1 VRSIVSGDGPRLDHL
16 WAGWRSAYVTGVAQ
30 EAVEKRTDG
39 CIFCA
44 LAASHDADST
54 QVLERGE
61 HVFALLNAYPY
72 NSGHLMVAPLRHEGD
87 LEALTGDESAELM
100 QMIVQATRALKQAYS
115 PDGVNVGMNL
125 GRAAGAGIPGHLH
138 VHVLP
143 RWEADTNFMTAV
155 AEARVLPE
163 ALPVSHDRLVSAWPR

>member
-1 VRSIVSGDGPRLDHL
+1 VSGDGPALERL
-16 WAGWRSAYVTGVAQ
+16 WAGWRNAYVTEIAQ
-30 EAVEKRTDG
+30 EHHAPRRDG

-44 LAASHDADST
+44 LGTAADDGDH
-54 QVLERGE
+54 QVLARGE

-72 NSGHLMVAPLRHEGD
+72 NSGHLMVAPVRHEGN
-87 LEALTGDESAELM
+87 LEALTDDESAELM
-100 QMIVQATRALKQAYS
+100 RFMVDAVRAVKRAYS

-143 RWEADTNFMTAV
+143 RWEADTNFMTTV
-155 AEARVLPE
+155 AEARILPE
-163 ALPVSHDRLVSAWPR
+163 PLSVTHERLRSAWPR

>member
-1 VRSIVSGDGPRLDHL
+1 MPEATGLERL
-16 WAGWRSAYVTGVAQ
+16 WAGWRNAYVSGVAQ
-30 EAVEKRTDG
+30 ADDREPSADE

-44 LAASHDADST
+44 LADEDPENE
-54 QVLERGE
+54 QVLANGE

-72 NSGHLMVAPLRHEGD
+72 NSGHLMVAPRRHEGN
-87 LEALTGDESAELM
+87 LEALTGDETAELM
-100 QMIVQATRALKQAYS
+100 RMIVTATRALKTAYR

-143 RWEADTNFMTAV
+143 RWFADTNFMTAA

-163 ALPVSHDRLVSAWPR
+163 ALPVTHQRLRSAWPT

>member
-1 VRSIVSGDGPRLDHL
+1 VPGDGPGLERL
-16 WAGWRSAYVTGVAQ
+16 WAGWRNEYVTGVAQ
-30 EAVEKRTDG
+30 EDAAKRADE

-44 LAASHDADST
+44 LAADPDAQRT
-54 QVLERGE
+54 QVLARGE
-61 HVFALLNAYPY
+61 HVFALLNAFPY
-72 NSGHLMVAPLRHEGD
+72 NSGHLMVAPLRHEANLED
-87 LEALTGDESAELM
+87 LTADESAELWHM
-100 QMIVQATRALKQAYS
+100 VVAATRAVKQAYS

-143 RWEADTNFMTAV
+143 RWEADTNFMTTV

-163 ALPVSHDRLVSAWPR
+163 ALSVTHERLESAWPR